1 MQTAMNCNKLWYTAF
16 VCDHLVI
23 PRYTTQSERLT
34 AQCKIYVFQCLTD
47 KLVRQPFSFRYGIIS
62 PFSQSLNDTIEEVLG
77 QRTECPEYYVNEV
90 LHVLYPYFRPLHDI
104 EQTVHA
110 NRNLMR
116 RHEWWALLAY
126 VFYKL
131 EHKQDPHERA
141 SFNNDVI
148 DFTKEQIDYAMA
160 IRDELIGM
168 EPAPV
173 PYWKTTADE
182 TSISFPGASLNVTK
196 TRITMFVHEESEVT
210 IKTYPVDRKQPKS
223 MVQLDALGK
232 LLYYVRDLFLK
243 EDTNPKDKE
252 KYEKTMESIQQFM
265 TYYTASN

>member
-34 AQCKIYVFQCLTD
+34 AQCKIYVFQCLTSR
-47 KLVRQPFSFRYGIIS
+47 LILQPFSFKYGTIS

-77 QRTECPEYYVNEV
+77 QRAKCPEYYVNET

-116 RHEWWALLAY
+116 RYEWWALLAY
-126 VFYKL
+126 VFYKI
-131 EHKQDPHERA
+131 EHKQDPHELV

-148 DFTKEQIDYAMA
+148 EFTKEQIDYAMA
-160 IRDELIGM
+160 VHDELVGT
-168 EPAPV
+168 EPEPV
-173 PYWKTTADE
+173 PYWKATADE
-182 TSISFPGASLNVTK
+182 TSISFPGASLTVAK
-196 TRITMFVHEESEVT
+196 ARITMFVHEGSEVT
-210 IKTYPVDRKQPKS
+210 IKTYPVDKEQPKA
-223 MVQLDALGK
+223 MVKLDALSK
-232 LLYYVRDLFLK
+232 LLYYVRDLFLDG
-243 EDTNPKDKE
+243 DTDPKDKE
-252 KYEKTMESIQQFM
+252 RYKETMQSVQDFMKY
-265 TYYTASN
+265 YAASD